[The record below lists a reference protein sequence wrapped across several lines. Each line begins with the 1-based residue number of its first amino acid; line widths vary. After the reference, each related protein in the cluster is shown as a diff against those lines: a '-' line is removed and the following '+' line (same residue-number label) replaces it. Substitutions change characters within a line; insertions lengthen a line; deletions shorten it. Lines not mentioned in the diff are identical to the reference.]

1 MLACKYVGGC
11 PGVPVHEGIS
21 FVFLTIHGVM
31 TQFVNVSFLCVPV
44 HEDTTICWALLF
56 IYSVYLGP
64 PSKAVVTSEVSF
76 QYGDLSS
83 VFKIFESFFCVIWF
97 ITITAKNERNEN
109 KNCIPLTT
117 MVGLTDPSLQTKEVS
132 ISSSS
137 KTLFFSLF
145 FLEGNFVSSAQ
156 FVFLFFAVSFKW
168 KWDWDKNKT
177 LDGRKQGISTKTK
190 RWK

>member
-1 MLACKYVGGC
+1 M
-11 PGVPVHEGIS
+11 
-21 FVFLTIHGVM
+21 
-31 TQFVNVSFLCVPV
+31 
-44 HEDTTICWALLF
+44 F

-64 PSKAVVTSEVSF
+64 PSIAVVTLEVSF
-76 QYGDLSS
+76 QNGVLSS
-83 VFKIFESFFCVIWF
+83 VFKIFESFFH